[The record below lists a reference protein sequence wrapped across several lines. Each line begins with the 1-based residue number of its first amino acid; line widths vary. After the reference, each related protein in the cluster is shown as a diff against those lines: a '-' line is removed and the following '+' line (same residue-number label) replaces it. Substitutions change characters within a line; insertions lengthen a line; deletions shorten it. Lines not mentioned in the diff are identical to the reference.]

1 MKKLFAFLIISLL
14 IVAQGC
20 RQISEQQQNSAEGQ
34 PEEAIHESGDEPVH
48 TVLTIKRKPFSYV
61 IRTGGRIMVDSKD
74 ILVITAKT
82 SGIVKFTDHFLFPG
96 VRAPKGK
103 ALFTLSGEQL
113 ADDNTELKFM
123 QVKAD
128 MDLAS
133 ANYERAKSLISEKII
148 TQEHFLE
155 AKNDYEKVLNEFNN
169 LRSTFGVSGNIISS
183 PDNGYIREIYVT
195 EGQKISTGQP
205 LASIVIEHNLV
216 LKADLSPDHLD
227 ILPSIEKAKFT
238 VGYSKRIF
246 STAELNGTKISFG
259 KSTGENSFYIPVFFR
274 MNYDPELIEGTFA
287 EVYLIGKE
295 INDAIVVPNSSLMEE
310 FGKLYVFV
318 EDEDGDYLKRYIKTG
333 NDDGEFTEVTEGLS
347 ENEIIVATGA
357 YNIKLSQM
365 TGAVSPHSHN
375 H

>member
-1 MKKLFAFLIISLL
+1 
-14 IVAQGC
+14 
-20 RQISEQQQNSAEGQ
+20 
-34 PEEAIHESGDEPVH
+34 
-48 TVLTIKRKPFSYV
+48 
-61 IRTGGRIMVDSKD
+61 MVDSKD